1 MSKNNTREVLLAQFI
16 DPPEVDNYTLNR
28 ILILPATRKGKTLA
42 DFYTEVFQSSQ
53 PLYETKS
60 AKELEVMM
68 MQNRRLIESK
78 NKRR

>member
-1 MSKNNTREVLLAQFI
+1 MSKNNIREALLAQFI
-16 DPPEVDNYTLNR
+16 EPTKVNSYPYHKIT
-28 ILILPATRKGKTLA
+28 PSTRQGKTLA
-42 DFYTEVFQSSQ
+42 DFYTEVFQSSK

-68 MQNRRLIESK
+68 MQNRKLIESK